1 MVIAISLPDAV
12 YVYMSMTMTGD
23 LTLIG
28 SCIFIEQ
35 LGYGFGFTAYTLY
48 MIYMASGKYP
58 TAHFAISTAFMSLG
72 MMLPGMLS
80 GKIQEWLGYNNFFI
94 WVMGCTAVTFLVSAF
109 IKIDPKFG
117 RK

>member
-1 MVIAISLPDAV
+1 
-12 YVYMSMTMTGD
+12 
-23 LTLIG
+23 
-28 SCIFIEQ
+28 
-35 LGYGFGFTAYTLY
+35 
-48 MIYMASGKYP
+48 
-58 TAHFAISTAFMSLG
+58 
-72 MMLPGMLS
+72 MLS